1 MNNEKKIKIVTGMV
15 AEMLEL
21 AKAVDERHK
30 ARMLTKG
37 QGEQS
42 LGESWV
48 IFHLKAIKELLEDES
63 V

>member
-1 MNNEKKIKIVTGMV
+1 MV